1 MHVPID
7 LRRLGELGVGVLKD
21 ICGDLW
27 GDEGIDEGIDRKGW
41 KDLMSVE
48 W

>member
-7 LRRLGELGVGVLKD
+7 LRRLGELVVGVLKE

-27 GDEGIDEGIDRKGW
+27 GDDGIDEGIDRKGW
-41 KDLMSVE
+41 KYLMSVE